1 MEDILTKWSCLTYS
15 RTVVPCFMFMFY
27 DVTIRKIT
35 RVAREIYKCAWL
47 GIDLEKY
54 LQHRIVCQWN

>member
-1 MEDILTKWSCLTYS
+1 
-15 RTVVPCFMFMFY
+15 MFMFY